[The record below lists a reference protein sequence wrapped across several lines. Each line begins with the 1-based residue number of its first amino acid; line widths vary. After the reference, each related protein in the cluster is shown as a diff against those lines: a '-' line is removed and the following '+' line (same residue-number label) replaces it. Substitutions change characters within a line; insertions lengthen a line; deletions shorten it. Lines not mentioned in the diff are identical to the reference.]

1 MILCFIKNNLF
12 MYSNSNCFLVF
23 VCLFFRTAIT
33 KYILGEGWEVFHG
46 KKFSLSVS
54 SGQKVANRFQGKP
67 FPRYT
72 QLTHKNFSYSL
83 VFKFW
88 EAATPGTGSVAE
100 IRCKH
105 SYSLSKTL
113 F

>member
-12 MYSNSNCFLVF
+12 MYSNSKKI
-23 VCLFFRTAIT
+23 FFSRTAIT
-33 KYILGEGWEVFHG
+33 KYILGGGWEVCHA
-46 KKFSLSVS
+46 LSAS

-67 FPRYT
+67 FPHYT

-105 SYSLSKTL
+105 GYSLSKKL